1 MSNSSIR
8 IEPATVEDIC
18 TIKKFI
24 LDIAEYEKLSH
35 MVKTTEEN
43 LEHYLFGPQ
52 KYAECLIARIDEKPV
67 GFALF
72 HPTFSTFEGKPGVHL
87 EDLFVL
93 EEFRGKG
100 VGKALL
106 QRLAKMTTDR
116 GFKRL
121 EWVVLDWNKPS
132 IDFYD
137 SIGSKAKK
145 EWILYRLDGAGLQ
158 NFANLDD
165 KIPNEEST

>member
-1 MSNSSIR
+1 MSHSFIR
-8 IEPATVEDIC
+8 IDFATVDDIHI
-18 TIKKFI
+18 IKKFI

-43 LEHYLFGPQ
+43 LKHYLFGSH
-52 KYAECLIARIDEKPV
+52 KYAECLIARIDEKPI

-72 HPTFSTFEGKPGVHL
+72 HPTFSTFEGKPGIHL

-93 EEFRGKG
+93 KEFRGKG
-100 VGKALL
+100 AGKALL
-106 QRLAKMTTDR
+106 QRLAKITIDR

-121 EWVVLDWNKPS
+121 EWIVLDWNKPS

-145 EWILYRLDGAGLQ
+145 EWILYRFDGGSLQ
-158 NFANLDD
+158 SFANSSD
-165 KIPNEEST
+165 